1 MTTVLVVDKSVTN
14 RRLLHDLLSL
24 KGHEVIEADDGAQAV
39 DMVRRAAPTIV
50 VTDLAPDDDRGAV
63 RLLRADPDTADI
75 PMVAYSD
82 PGDEQGLRSMADA
95 YHVDLVLAEPAD
107 PGPLLAA
114 VESLIAGHTAGAA
127 WLPTDPRSLRLA
139 LDDAPVGVVAGT
151 AGQASY
157 ANPNL
162 AQLTGVPVAALR
174 GEGWLHQLSEH
185 GRREVRRMLAV
196 DPDPAAPAWHHRDR
210 VARSG
215 QRPQWLDL
223 TLRQFPAEGN
233 RPAGFVA
240 FIMDVTTTVDSGRPE
255 PTERA
260 ALRLSTLSRV
270 TGGVAHGYNNSLAV
284 ILSYAEFLRERVGE
298 AQARGRLDRTTAHDL
313 LLDVGTILTAGHRA
327 TQLTQLLQSFGHRGR
342 PLTPTVTDLNACLK
356 PEIAALRDRLAERPD
371 PPISLR
377 VELAAGLRLVVAD
390 ARQVGQLLRYLTDN
404 SCEAMPQ
411 GGTLHIATTTGLAD
425 VDAAV
430 PLVDDSGPPP
440 LSAYDH
446 VRLTVRDTGPG
457 MTAAIARHAV
467 EPFFTTKLNAEGAG
481 LGLTAVDEI
490 VGQLGGELLIDT
502 APGAGTAVHVL
513 FPVAAATAGEPP
525 PEAPEASPG
534 MAETIVV
541 VDDELPVRS
550 LVHRILSRVGYQVLT
565 ASSATEALD
574 VIRAH
579 PGPVDCLITDLAM
592 PGMPGTELTRRLR
605 AERPGLA
612 VLYMSGYAE
621 QALHHVG
628 TADDRTNLLPKPFS
642 RGGLLTAVRATI
654 QEHRATR
661 AR

>member
-114 VESLIAGHTAGAA
+114 VESLIAGHTTGAA

-151 AGQASY
+151 GKASY

-223 TLRQFPAEGN
+223 TLRQFPAEAASRVRGLHHGRDHHSGQ
-233 RPAGFVA
+233 RPAGA
-240 FIMDVTTTVDSGRPE
+240 NGTGRPPAEHAE
-255 PTERA
+255 PGDR
-260 ALRLSTLSRV
+260 
-270 TGGVAHGYNNSLAV
+270 GVAHG
-284 ILSYAEFLRERVGE
+284 
-298 AQARGRLDRTTAHDL
+298 
-313 LLDVGTILTAGHRA
+313 
-327 TQLTQLLQSFGHRGR
+327 
-342 PLTPTVTDLNACLK
+342 
-356 PEIAALRDRLAERPD
+356 
-371 PPISLR
+371 
-377 VELAAGLRLVVAD
+377 
-390 ARQVGQLLRYLTDN
+390 
-404 SCEAMPQ
+404 
-411 GGTLHIATTTGLAD
+411 ATT
-425 VDAAV
+425 
-430 PLVDDSGPPP
+430 
-440 LSAYDH
+440 
-446 VRLTVRDTGPG
+446 RWR
-457 MTAAIARHAV
+457 
-467 EPFFTTKLNAEGAG
+467 
-481 LGLTAVDEI
+481 
-490 VGQLGGELLIDT
+490 
-502 APGAGTAVHVL
+502 
-513 FPVAAATAGEPP
+513 
-525 PEAPEASPG
+525 
-534 MAETIVV
+534 
-541 VDDELPVRS
+541 
-550 LVHRILSRVGYQVLT
+550 
-565 ASSATEALD
+565 
-574 VIRAH
+574 
-579 PGPVDCLITDLAM
+579 
-592 PGMPGTELTRRLR
+592 
-605 AERPGLA
+605 
-612 VLYMSGYAE
+612 
-621 QALHHVG
+621 
-628 TADDRTNLLPKPFS
+628 
-642 RGGLLTAVRATI
+642 
-654 QEHRATR
+654 
-661 AR
+661 